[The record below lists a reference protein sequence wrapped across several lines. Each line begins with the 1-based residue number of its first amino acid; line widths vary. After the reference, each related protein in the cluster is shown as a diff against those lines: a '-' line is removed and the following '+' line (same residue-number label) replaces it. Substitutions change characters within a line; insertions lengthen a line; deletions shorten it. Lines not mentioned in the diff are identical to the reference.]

1 MIKYLRFIPNY
12 WWYFN
17 VLWGVLTMLQLK
29 AWEGGFMKLAAVL
42 GFLLIL
48 SKKTKIN
55 GVGLLVLV
63 YIIYSLIS
71 GILFSPV
78 DVWQGSIVVSLLSIS
93 FFFIGSSGYFSDNA
107 FMKNM
112 RWPILFAMICAVFLY
127 IFPPGWYVSWKTDFI
142 TTENM
147 KNSQM
152 FYERLRLSGFWAW
165 PYYLGYMALFFLM
178 IKLKQYFIDNKYDKL
193 SLFEVLTA
201 IIVLFMA
208 QLRVTIAFLVVY
220 YCLLIWYARK
230 SHSSNIRKLV
240 IVGLIGLVV
249 IVLLI
254 VALITFIGDAGLV
267 EYIMSRTVDKNDNLV
282 TERVNLF
289 SQYINSIS
297 FLGTGFG
304 MHSHYLVTMDMK
316 GAITDND
323 YIRLLN
329 EVGILGALTVFAIII
344 YSLRRAFMNIN
355 SYFIEFCIL
364 LFLLVAMVGADPL
377 EVPGLHTEVYWY
389 CMGRV
394 CSNFNIARHDISSYG
409 YL

>member
-78 DVWQGSIVVSLLSIS
+78 DVWQGSIVVSLLPIS

-304 MHSHYLVTMDMK
+304 MHSHYLVTMD
-316 GAITDND
+316 N
-323 YIRLLN
+323 Y
-329 EVGILGALTVFAIII
+329 
-344 YSLRRAFMNIN
+344 
-355 SYFIEFCIL
+355 
-364 LFLLVAMVGADPL
+364 
-377 EVPGLHTEVYWY
+377 
-389 CMGRV
+389 
-394 CSNFNIARHDISSYG
+394 
-409 YL
+409 